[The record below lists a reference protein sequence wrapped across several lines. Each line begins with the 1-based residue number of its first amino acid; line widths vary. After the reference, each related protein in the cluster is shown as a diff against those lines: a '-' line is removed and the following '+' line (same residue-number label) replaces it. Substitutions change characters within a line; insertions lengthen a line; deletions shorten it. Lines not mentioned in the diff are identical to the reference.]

1 MRARPRRADV
11 TPMLEIFQYDFMLRA
26 FAAGLSVAVLAPL
39 IGTFLVVRRYSLMA
53 DTLAHVSLLGVAV
66 GIIANVQP
74 VLAAIVA
81 SVAAAVGIERLRS
94 TKQLFGESLLAL
106 FLSGSL
112 AVATVVIGLGG
123 GYTVNLLGFLFG
135 SITTVSPL
143 DVGIIVTVS
152 MAVLLVIFLW
162 YRQFFAV
169 AFDEELAQT
178 SGIPARVFSMALV
191 VLAAITVS
199 LAMRVVGVL
208 LIGAL
213 MVIPVLAAMQFGRS
227 FFRTLLLSVVFSVV
241 AVLVGLVSAF
251 YAGLAS
257 GGTIVIVALLLFL
270 GSVVLNART

>member
-1 MRARPRRADV
+1 
-11 TPMLEIFQYDFMLRA
+11 MLEIFQYDFMLRA
-26 FAAGLSVAVLAPL
+26 FAAGLSVAVLAP
-39 IGTFLVVRRYSLMA
+39 
-53 DTLAHVSLLGVAV
+53 LAHVSLLGVAV

-152 MAVLLVIFLW
+152 AAVLLVIFLW

-178 SGIPARVFSMALV
+178 SGIPAQVFSMALV

-213 MVIPVLAAMQFGRS
+213 MVIPALAAMQFGRS
-227 FFRTLLLSVVFSVV
+227 FFHTLLLSVVFSVV
-241 AVLVGLVSAF
+241 AVLVGLVIAF

-257 GGTIVIVALLLFL
+257 GGTIVIVALFLFL